1 MVGPLLADRPVR
13 QPVHQ
18 PEDVSPVPGGVD
30 RSVQARGCDASAV
43 AASPEEFRRF
53 ADRSRVPLGLRS
65 GYVRFAMRTVI
76 DVAPT
81 AEDLASSFTDVAVRH
96 LSVKRFPDM
105 PFLIAVAV
113 AD

>member
-1 MVGPLLADRPVR
+1 
-13 QPVHQ
+13 
-18 PEDVSPVPGGVD
+18 
-30 RSVQARGCDASAV
+30 
-43 AASPEEFRRF
+43 
-53 ADRSRVPLGLRS
+53 
-65 GYVRFAMRTVI
+65 MRTVI